1 MKKIFVK
8 PREFWI
14 YDLSGWV
21 GCEIDTSFKKRP
33 CLIVS
38 TNLWYGL
45 ILIVPLTTKFD
56 EENDMKNNFYIEIE
70 NYQQYWLKE
79 QSYLACNQLRVI
91 SKERL
96 IKNLI
101 AQNINKKL
109 VKFKRYDYKSFLTLK
124 DFLCKNIIK
133 KEDKESS

>member
-56 EENDMKNNFYIEIE
+56 KENDMKNNFYIEIE

-79 QSYLACNQLRVI
+79 QSYLACNQLRVV

-96 IKNLI
+96 IKDLRK
-101 AQNINKKL
+101 QKINWKREYFKIFEYEKFVKL
-109 VKFKRYDYKSFLTLK
+109 KEL
-124 DFLCKNIIK
+124 LCKKVIK
-133 KEDKESS
+133 KEGL